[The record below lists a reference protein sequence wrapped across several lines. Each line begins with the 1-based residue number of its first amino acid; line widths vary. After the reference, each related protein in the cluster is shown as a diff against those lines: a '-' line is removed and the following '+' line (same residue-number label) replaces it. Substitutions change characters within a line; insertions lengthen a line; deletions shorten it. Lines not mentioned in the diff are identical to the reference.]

1 MTEKLTTNLGSPLPK
16 GMKSLSLVIGLVI
29 VSSWS
34 FQMVK
39 SDTRPISYLAVGII
53 CLLCSSYRKSFT
65 LSSEGIVRE
74 QSVFGR
80 RYREVLPWVQV
91 RSVTLAF
98 KGNSMMVLFEKGIK
112 GWRVLFNREEEQSVR
127 SIVLENRPDIKIEV
141 LQK

>member
-1 MTEKLTTNLGSPLPK
+1 
-16 GMKSLSLVIGLVI
+16 
-29 VSSWS
+29 
-34 FQMVK
+34 MVK